1 MKSKDLTIGMQLG
14 IGLVIIL
21 ALVILMGVVVVIQ
34 EASLW
39 QETAGLYEHPLQVRR
54 AIGDLNIDI
63 LIMQKGMKDLV
74 LADNDLEITENIQ
87 LIDTKEA
94 DAYKQ
99 FDILYSLYLGPRSDI
114 DTAYNDFVQWKSN
127 RDETIRLLRSG
138 NVAEAEKRIKST
150 GIGGLQV
157 EKMLVD
163 ITKMSDF
170 SKARGDQFYRDAQ
183 AHQENLKVQL
193 AILIGFILF
202 LSLGVSYF
210 LLRKIRDP
218 LKTLTLVTEDYRS
231 GRKDA
236 RSQYVSTD
244 EIGVLAAS
252 FNGLADIVQSESQG
266 KENAAHISDVM
277 LREEELP
284 SFCREL
290 LSVLL
295 TFTGSQVGAVYL
307 LNPEK
312 SGFELFESV
321 GLQDSRRVSFSVMG
335 REGEFGAALSTRQ
348 IQHIM
353 EIPEDSRFI
362 FSTVIGDIKPR
373 EILTIPI
380 VSGQE
385 VVAMISLASVR
396 SYSVPA
402 IRLVNDSWG
411 ILTARFNGVLAFKKI
426 QQISDKLKDQN
437 RELTEQ
443 SRELAAQAEA
453 MRQQNAEMAVQANVM
468 REQNAEMTVQAGV
481 MREQNIELEAQKKQL
496 DESNR
501 LKSVFLSNM
510 SHELRTPLN
519 SVIALSGVLNRRLS
533 GKIPEEEYSYLDVIE
548 RNGRHLLGLI
558 NDILDLSRIEAGREE
573 VMFSHFTVKELVSTV
588 VAMIEPQATEKHIA
602 LNSHISDT
610 LPLITSDLSKCQHI
624 LQNIVANSV
633 KFTSE
638 GSVDITAAVS
648 GDELHITVKD
658 TGIGIDPDQ
667 IKYIFDEFR
676 QADERIA
683 RTYGG
688 SGLGLSIARKYARL
702 LNGSIGVESTRGKG
716 SAFTLRLPLNL
727 AIHPPESSS
736 DDEIN
741 ESSTTA
747 EVNNKPTLPTGKEKT
762 ILIVEDSEPA
772 VIQIKDILTGQ
783 RYNVRVARNGKEAL
797 DQIGLELPDAMILD
811 LMMPEVDGFMVLKQ
825 IRADERTARIPVL
838 ILTAK
843 NITKE
848 ELKVLKGNHIHQLI
862 QKGDISRNDLLAAV
876 STMVSAPGKQELP
889 AAKKLTRRKNIER
902 PVILVVEDNP
912 DDMVTVRALLKD
924 HYTVIEATDGRSG
937 IEHVQARTPDL
948 ILMDL
953 SMPVMDGFT
962 MLDAIRREEHL
973 KRIPVIAVTARAM
986 KGDRE
991 EILSY
996 GFNAYLSK
1004 PVDGALLEQMI
1015 HEVLYGK

>member
-1 MKSKDLTIGMQLG
+1 MKRKDLSIGMQLG
-14 IGLVIIL
+14 IGLGIIL
-21 ALVILMGVVVVIQ
+21 ALVILLGVVVVIQ

-39 QETAGLYEHPLQVRR
+39 EETAGLYEHPLQVRR
-54 AIGDLNIDI
+54 AIGDLDTDI

-74 LADNDLEITENIQ
+74 LADNDLEMTENIQ

-114 DTAYNDFVQWKSN
+114 DTSFNNFVQWKSN
-127 RDETIRLLRSG
+127 RDETIRLLRAG
-138 NVAEAEKRIKST
+138 NVTEAEKRIKST
-150 GIGGLQV
+150 GIGGLHV

-170 SKARGDQFYRDAQ
+170 SKVRGDQFYLDAKK
-183 AHQENLKVQL
+183 HQEDLKVQL
-193 AILIGFILF
+193 AILLGLIIL

-210 LLRKIRDP
+210 LLKKIRDP
-218 LKTLTLVTEDYRS
+218 LRELTLVTENYRS

-252 FNGLADIVQSESQG
+252 FNGLADIVQSELQG
-266 KENAAHISDVM
+266 KENAARVSDVM

-290 LSVLL
+290 LAVLL
-295 TFTGSQVGAVYL
+295 KFSGSQVGAVYL

-312 SGFELFESV
+312 SGFVLFESV
-321 GLQDSRRVSFSVMG
+321 GLQDSRRALFSVMG

-353 EIPEDSRFI
+353 EIPEDTRFI

-373 EILTIPI
+373 EIITIPI

-396 SYSVPA
+396 SYSPAA

-411 ILTARFNGVLAFKKI
+411 ILTTRFNGVLAYKKVTEFSGI
-426 QQISDKLKDQN
+426 LEQQNS
-437 RELTEQ
+437 ELTEK
-443 SRELAAQAEA
+443 SRELAQQAD
-453 MRQQNAEMAVQANVM
+453 VM
-468 REQNAEMTVQAGV
+468 REQNAEMTVQANV
-481 MREQNIELEAQKKQL
+481 MREQNAELEVQKKQL
-496 DESNR
+496 DEANR

-519 SVIALSGVLNRRLS
+519 SVIALSGVLNRRLT
-533 GKIPEEEYSYLDVIE
+533 GKIPEEEYSYLEVIE

-573 VMFSHFTVKELVSTV
+573 VNLTHFSVKKLVDTV
-588 VAMIEPQATEKHIA
+588 VAMIEPQAAEKHIA
-602 LNSHISDT
+602 LNNNVGDD
-610 LPLITSDLSKCQHI
+610 LPPVTSDLSKCQHI
-624 LQNIVANSV
+624 LQNLVANAV

-648 GDELHITVKD
+648 GDELQITVTD
-658 TGIGIDPDQ
+658 TGIGIDKDQ
-667 IKYIFDEFR
+667 ILYIFDEFR

-688 SGLGLSIARKYARL
+688 SGLGLSIAKKYARL
-702 LNGSIGVESTRGKG
+702 LNGSIDVKSTRGKG
-716 SAFTLRLPLNL
+716 SAFTLRLPLKN
-727 AIHPPESSS
+727 IPQSPESPADELKEFSVPVISS
-736 DDEIN
+736 E
-741 ESSTTA
+741 
-747 EVNNKPTLPTGKEKT
+747 KPPKERT
-762 ILIVEDSEPA
+762 ILVVEDSEPA
-772 VIQIKDILTGQ
+772 IIQIKDILTQQGYRVQ
-783 RYNVRVARNGKEAL
+783 VARSGREAL
-797 DQIGLELPDAMILD
+797 DQIGLALPDAMILD
-811 LMMPEVDGFMVLKQ
+811 LMMPEMDGFAVLKT
-825 IRADERTARIPVL
+825 IRSDKKTEKIPVL

-843 NITKE
+843 HITKE
-848 ELKVLKGNHIHQLI
+848 ELKVLHGNHIHQLI
-862 QKGDISRNDLLAAV
+862 QKGDISRIGLLKEV
-876 STMVSAPGKQELP
+876 SKMMPVSRVEKIPVSEKIV
-889 AAKKLTRRKNIER
+889 RREIPSKPTVLI
-902 PVILVVEDNP
+902 VEDNP
-912 DDMVTVRALLKD
+912 DDLLTVKALLKD
-924 HYTVIEATDGRSG
+924 RYIVIEATDGRSG
-937 IEHVQARTPDL
+937 IEHVKARTPDL

-953 SMPVMDGFT
+953 SLPIMDGFT
-962 MLDAIRREEHL
+962 MFDAIRKEEHL
-973 KRIPVIAVTARAM
+973 KHIPVIAVTARAM

-1004 PVDGALLEQMI
+1004 PVDGSLLEQTI
-1015 HEVLYGK
+1015 KEVLYGK